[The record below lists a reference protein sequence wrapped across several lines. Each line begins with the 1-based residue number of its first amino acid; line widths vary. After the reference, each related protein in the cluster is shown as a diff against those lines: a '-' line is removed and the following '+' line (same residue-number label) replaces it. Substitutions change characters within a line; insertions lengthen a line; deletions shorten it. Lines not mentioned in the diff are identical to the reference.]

1 MFGPRTKS
9 VIIFSL
15 ITLYLF
21 LISYFWNSIKLPFS
35 NEENVVGYLMLNNIN
50 PANDTFRFLL
60 FLVPPLILIFIHQKL
75 NYPKK
80 SEQLKYFFK
89 NETLAK
95 KDFKL
100 SEVLPVLLLLFVYI
114 AVEFL
119 SIDLTSQIY
128 LDTLHDGDYLT
139 PLINYVSFNGLWTSS
154 FAIHG
159 GRDLFIPILAF
170 KLFDTVNI
178 APVKYLFLLSIFI
191 IKFLSIIL
199 SFQISKLTNLDKR
212 YKIIIF
218 TLLSFF
224 SLSIS
229 DYYNHAYGEI
239 RDIFVLLFFILFF
252 QIFLKKNSL
261 LLSYL
266 LSATTAISL
275 FFHYDT
281 GVYLNLIF
289 CFFTL
294 FLFISARTKEM
305 MSIIF
310 FLVLN
315 YLFIYLYL
323 GNEETLSFVKQLL
336 HIIQNIDKIHGLEY
350 PRPFFSIGIEEHGS
364 RATRILVL
372 ILLTG
377 IIVNF
382 FVFRKNNY
390 LATKEKVL
398 ILFFYLYALISFKNA
413 LGRSDGAHMM
423 ISSDWTAILLFSF
436 ILFTFFFLTSKKIKF
451 SYLLNSLKFIMPIFI
466 IIIIFLTIDK
476 KNIIN
481 YTYNFNTFIQTS
493 NNKFLTNDRK
503 EILKKISKLINKEEC
518 IENFT
523 ADLSLPYLL
532 KKPNCTQFFTSWIAS
547 GKKIETEYIKILE
560 QKKIK
565 FIIYESPLFQVDGI
579 KTNQRLKLVN
589 AYIKKNYLEVFN
601 DNEYI
606 IMKKKIYL
614 SNKIFS
620 KLY

>member
-154 FAIHG
+154 FTIHG